1 MRSLMHRSD
10 NLMAEGML
18 RAITPGGTRADAI
31 REEMSVWA
39 QAGVS
44 AHGVVIKDGSGL
56 SRDNRLTARFLAGVF
71 QYMLTDP
78 FGGDYMSLF
87 PRAGYDGTM
96 RNFLAGT
103 SLEGRVAMKTGSMKG
118 VQSYAGY
125 LFGEDGHPTHL
136 IIFMVNNF
144 RCSRAALKS
153 DIERLLL
160 EKFDVSLQS
169 ENISDEETITEYPD
183 NEEQ

>member
-1 MRSLMHRSD
+1 
-10 NLMAEGML
+10 
-18 RAITPGGTRADAI
+18 
-31 REEMSVWA
+31 
-39 QAGVS
+39 
-44 AHGVVIKDGSGL
+44 
-56 SRDNRLTARFLAGVF
+56 
-71 QYMLTDP
+71 
-78 FGGDYMSLF
+78 
-87 PRAGYDGTM
+87 
-96 RNFLAGT
+96 
-103 SLEGRVAMKTGSMKG
+103 MKTGSMKG